1 MIDFNNSYIYVLF
14 LILIVFF
21 IFYKYPFKI
30 GEKINILDKNKVP
43 LIGGI
48 FLFIGFL
55 LNYLFLDQDSISF
68 YKIDIYFIS
77 LIFFIALIDDKFN
90 LSATSRI
97 LTLSIVIIYFVNT
110 NDFFINSINSKYLGF
125 YYFPNN
131 LFIKFLFPTFCLIVL
146 LNAFNFTDGIN
157 CLATLIGI
165 SWLIYLII
173 KFPMTINL
181 YLIFFIF
188 LLFFLI
194 INFKNKSYLGDS
206 GNYIISTIIG
216 SLIICLNEK
225 YPLMFYVEEI
235 FLLFLIP
242 GLDLVRLFSVR
253 ISKGKSPFLGDL
265 NHLHHLLVDKF
276 GYLKSLVIYLSL
288 VNIPIYLY
296 FFFNFLLIYL
306 IILSSIMYFIIIKIS
321 SMKKY

>member
-55 LNYLFLDQDSISF
+55 LNYLFLDQDRISF

-110 NDFFINSINSKYLGF
+110 NDFFINTYFKIIYKGF
-125 YYFPNN
+125 
-131 LFIKFLFPTFCLIVL
+131 
-146 LNAFNFTDGIN
+146 
-157 CLATLIGI
+157 
-165 SWLIYLII
+165 
-173 KFPMTINL
+173 
-181 YLIFFIF
+181 
-188 LLFFLI
+188 
-194 INFKNKSYLGDS
+194 
-206 GNYIISTIIG
+206 
-216 SLIICLNEK
+216 
-225 YPLMFYVEEI
+225 
-235 FLLFLIP
+235 
-242 GLDLVRLFSVR
+242 
-253 ISKGKSPFLGDL
+253 
-265 NHLHHLLVDKF
+265 
-276 GYLKSLVIYLSL
+276 
-288 VNIPIYLY
+288 
-296 FFFNFLLIYL
+296 
-306 IILSSIMYFIIIKIS
+306 
-321 SMKKY
+321 